1 MINIFYLTIL
11 RFSFGIIFSIF
22 LLGEGKSI
30 LSSVTEIKNNKKT
43 KQTLINIFITPF
55 NFANTCFS
63 LQLHISFNNFKLR
76 HICVFSIKKIMKSK
90 KNLVL
95 LGMMGSGKSTIGNL
109 ISKKLK
115 LKFIDIDNAIEKK
128 ANMNIAEI
136 FSKKGE
142 NFFRNLE
149 EKITIKSLESS
160 NNVISLGGGGF
171 INEKI
176 RKEVITNN
184 FSFWL
189 NWSNATLLNR
199 IKNSHK
205 RPIAFNFK

>member
-1 MINIFYLTIL
+1 
-11 RFSFGIIFSIF
+11 
-22 LLGEGKSI
+22 
-30 LSSVTEIKNNKKT
+30 
-43 KQTLINIFITPF
+43 
-55 NFANTCFS
+55 
-63 LQLHISFNNFKLR
+63 
-76 HICVFSIKKIMKSK
+76 MKSK

-95 LGMMGSGKSTIGNL
+95 LGMMGSGKSIIGYL

-115 LKFIDIDNAIEKK
+115 LKFIDIDNVIEKE

-160 NNVISLGGGGF
+160 NVVISLGGGGF
-171 INEKI
+171 VNEKI

-189 NWSNATLLNR
+189 NWNNTTLFNR
-199 IKNSHK
+199 IKNSYK
-205 RPIAFNFK
+205 RPITFYLSNQKLLELIEKRKKIYSKADFEVNCNKLSKAEIVKKIMILYEGN

>member
-1 MINIFYLTIL
+1 
-11 RFSFGIIFSIF
+11 
-22 LLGEGKSI
+22 
-30 LSSVTEIKNNKKT
+30 
-43 KQTLINIFITPF
+43 
-55 NFANTCFS
+55 
-63 LQLHISFNNFKLR
+63 
-76 HICVFSIKKIMKSK
+76 MKSK

-95 LGMMGSGKSTIGNL
+95 LGMMGSGKSIIGNL

-115 LKFIDIDNAIEKK
+115 LKFIDIDNVIEKE

-160 NNVISLGGGGF
+160 NVVISLGGGGF
-171 INEKI
+171 VNEKI

-189 NWSNATLLNR
+189 NWNNTTLFNR
-199 IKNSHK
+199 IKNSYK
-205 RPIAFNFK
+205 RPITLYLSNQELLELIEKRKKIYSKADFEVNCNKLSKAEIVKKIMILYEGN

>member
-1 MINIFYLTIL
+1 
-11 RFSFGIIFSIF
+11 
-22 LLGEGKSI
+22 
-30 LSSVTEIKNNKKT
+30 
-43 KQTLINIFITPF
+43 
-55 NFANTCFS
+55 
-63 LQLHISFNNFKLR
+63 
-76 HICVFSIKKIMKSK
+76 MKSK

-115 LKFIDIDNAIEKK
+115 LKFIDIDNVIEKE

-149 EKITIKSLESS
+149 EKITIKSLKSS
-160 NNVISLGGGGF
+160 NGVISLGGGGF
-171 INEKI
+171 VNEKI
-176 RKEVITNN
+176 KKEVITNN

-189 NWSNATLLNR
+189 NWNNATLLNR

-205 RPIAFNFK
+205 RPIAFCSSDQELLELIENRKKIYSDADFEINCNKLSKTEIVKKIIILYEDN